1 MAKCERLHAALL
13 NGPVCKCDQLR
24 LLDKNRRTRNLAAS
38 AWRCEHSA
46 PPSRFF
52 QRDYSSRHERPH
64 FILKNAV
71 DRTRL
76 SRGVL
81 QAPQLPQ
88 SLLARIPYESR
99 QSKGCMSR
107 NVTLRRAVVAAIDEA
122 SPDPFDSVHRFVLH
136 VLSEIPLILRAPRLS
151 REFSFEIF
159 VAQEGVE
166 SGDVHAR
173 EARSTIRFSR

>member
-1 MAKCERLHAALL
+1 
-13 NGPVCKCDQLR
+13 
-24 LLDKNRRTRNLAAS
+24 
-38 AWRCEHSA
+38 
-46 PPSRFF
+46 
-52 QRDYSSRHERPH
+52 
-64 FILKNAV
+64 
-71 DRTRL
+71 
-76 SRGVL
+76 
-81 QAPQLPQ
+81 
-88 SLLARIPYESR
+88 
-99 QSKGCMSR
+99 MSR

-173 EARSTIRFSR
+173 EALPQPRFLKFALDNPVLALTAAS